1 MACAV
6 LLTVAISCL
15 SGILPGAYA
24 QTILGAGDIA
34 FTGYNS
40 DNPDDFSFVLLKD
53 VQAGTTITFTD
64 RGWLAAGGFRAGES
78 TLTVTFAAN
87 RTTGEQFR
95 VPAVTG
101 IFIDF
106 SGLNAGTSI
115 GTNILL
121 SAAGDQL
128 FAYQGAEPADNT
140 PAEQAKFITAIQMN
154 GPWDADA
161 VNDNTTAIP
170 PGLSNG
176 VNALAISPQVDNAR
190 YDCSIT
196 GPTVAALRA
205 AIHNPANWL
214 KDDNIRFALPAPCNL
229 VCGLGTDNQPPV
241 IFCPF
246 EMEEIVD
253 AACDFTLP
261 DYRPMVFAF
270 DNCDPNFTL
279 AQLPAPGTIVS
290 GNTLISITAED
301 AYGNKNTCSF
311 QLFVTDNIKPVITN
325 CPGTQT
331 GNAGESCLFT
341 VPDYRGMISVSD
353 NCDPAPGLFQ
363 QPAPG
368 SLVSQNTVITLT
380 AVDASGNMQQCSFML
395 EIKDVTPPQVSCSI
409 DRFAYFDQNC
419 SFTLLDYSSF
429 ILTGDECDPI
439 PQVIQL
445 PAPGTVVYGDT
456 GISFKIKD
464 ASGNETSCFFNLIL
478 LDNTP
483 PSVQVPPQFT
493 VPLDANCAAVFPDLR
508 PLVVLTD
515 NCDPNP
521 TLIQVP
527 GPGEPLTGN
536 SFVVFLAADAS
547 NNINFGFAPVLLK
560 DETPPAVSCISTTIA
575 LDNTGTY
582 TLLPADV
589 IDMGSL
595 SDNCGPVTIESIQ
608 PPVVNCSHAGSVV
621 PVVVTVKDAAGNTAN
636 CTANV
641 TVTDVVNVPAGW
653 TSSMIGNI
661 SGGATLGT
669 CGNNFTVYSS
679 GFSLTPT
686 LDAVQFVHKEL
697 CGNGEIIA
705 YVADVTNLGWAGIM
719 MRENLAPGS
728 KKAVLRTQLSSNI
741 IREVRT
747 STNGM
752 TNSQQFLTPN
762 TPRWLR
768 LVRSGNS
775 FTGYSSVNG
784 VNWDLRFAS
793 TISMASCIKIGIFS
807 QSINNTTVTA
817 ASFNNI
823 TLIGAI
829 TPLWADNH
837 TERNIEKQTLLEAY
851 PNPASDE
858 ITVTLTGL
866 TIATETNLF
875 LINSVGQTVHRS
887 KYDPAEGI
895 TQRIPV
901 RHLPPGLYVL
911 QAHNENGLLQTVKIV
926 VQRQP

>member
-6 LLTVAISCL
+6 FIAAAMFSL
-15 SGILPGAYA
+15 SGALLPGAHA
-24 QTILGAGDIA
+24 QTTLGAGDLA

-53 VQAGTTITFTD
+53 VLAGTTVTFTD

-78 TLTVTFAAN
+78 TLTITFAAD

-95 VPAVTG
+95 VPASAG
-101 IFIDF
+101 IFLDF
-106 SGLNAGTSI
+106 SGLSAGTSV

-128 FAYQGAEPADNT
+128 FAYQGSEPTNNT

-154 GPWDADA
+154 GLWDADA
-161 VNDNTTAIP
+161 VNDNTTALP
-170 PGLSNG
+170 PGLTDGINT
-176 VNALAISPQVDNAR
+176 LAISPQVDNAR
-190 YDCSIT
+190 YDCALT
-196 GPTVAALRA
+196 GPTVAALKA
-205 AIHNPANWL
+205 AIHNPANWM

-229 VCGLGTDNQPPV
+229 VCGLGTDNEPPL

-246 EMEEIVD
+246 EMEEILD

-261 DYRPMVFAF
+261 DYRHLVFAT
-270 DNCDPNFTL
+270 DNCDPNLTL
-279 AQLPAPGTIVS
+279 AQLPAPGTVVS

-301 AYGNKNTCSF
+301 VYGNKNTCSF
-311 QLFVTDNIKPVITN
+311 QLSLTDNIKPVISN

-331 GNAGESCLFT
+331 GAAGAGCLFT

-353 NCDPAPGLFQ
+353 NCDPSPSVFQ
-363 QPAPG
+363 QPVPG
-368 SLVSQNTVITLT
+368 SIVSQNTTITLT
-380 AVDASGNMQQCSFML
+380 VVDASGNMDQCAFTL
-395 EIKDVTPPQVSCSI
+395 EVKDVSPPEVACSV
-409 DRFAYFDQNC
+409 DRFANYDVNC

-429 ILTGDECDPI
+429 ILVGDECDAVPE
-439 PQVIQL
+439 VIQL
-445 PAPGTVVYGDT
+445 PAPGTVVYGNT

-483 PSVQVPPQFT
+483 PTLQVPAQFT
-493 VPLDANCAAVFPDLR
+493 VPLDTDCEAVFPDLR
-508 PLVVLTD
+508 PLVHLAD

-521 TLIQVP
+521 SMIQIP

-536 SFVVFLAADAS
+536 SFVVFLAMDAS
-547 NNINFGFAPVLLK
+547 NNFNFGFAQVELK
-560 DETPPAVSCISTTIA
+560 DETPPTVSCLSPTIA

-582 TLLPADV
+582 TLLPSDV

-595 SDNCGPVTIESIQ
+595 SDNCGPVTVESIQ
-608 PPVVNCSHAGSVV
+608 PPVVNCSHAGAVV

-636 CTANV
+636 CAANV
-641 TVTDVVNVPAGW
+641 TVTDVVNIPSGW

-679 GFSLTPT
+679 GFSITPT
-686 LDAVQFVHKEL
+686 LDAVQFLHKEL

-719 MRENLAPGS
+719 MRETLAPGS

-752 TNSQQFLTPN
+752 VSSQQFPTPN

-768 LVRSGNS
+768 LVRSGNT
-775 FTGYSSVNG
+775 FTGYTSTNG
-784 VNWDLRFAS
+784 INWDIRFAS
-793 TISMASCIKIGIFS
+793 TISMTSCIRIGIFS
-807 QSINNTTVTA
+807 QSPNNTTVTA
-817 ASFNNI
+817 ATFNNI

-829 TPLWADNH
+829 SPLWAGNE
-837 TERNIEKQTLLEAY
+837 TERSVGDASTLEAY
-851 PNPASDE
+851 PNPAFDE
-858 ITVTLTGL
+858 ITVNFSGPAAEKTDVL
-866 TIATETNLF
+866 
-875 LINSVGQTVHRS
+875 LINSVGQVVHRS
-887 KYDPAEGI
+887 QYNPNEGI
-895 TQRIPV
+895 ALRIPV
-901 RHLPPGLYVL
+901 RHLPPGLYIL
-911 QAHNENGLLQTVKIV
+911 QAHNDNGLLKTAKVV
-926 VQRQP
+926 VQR